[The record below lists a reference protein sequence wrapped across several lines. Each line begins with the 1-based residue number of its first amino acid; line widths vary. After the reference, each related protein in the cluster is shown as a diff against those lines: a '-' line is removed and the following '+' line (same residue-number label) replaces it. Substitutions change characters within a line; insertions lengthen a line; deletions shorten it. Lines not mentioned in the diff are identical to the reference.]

1 MTAASPTSKAL
12 VSRVTLGE
20 LATGQALTAPVYTFK
35 GCDADNG
42 TDKKAGSH
50 SGANRGDN
58 CGNSRAAASVYI
70 QANVHG
76 AEVQGNAVIYQLMTL
91 LEDYTVLGDIH
102 CVPLANP
109 LGINQKSG
117 EFTLGR
123 FDPITGVNWNREY
136 YEHAAIVADIPK
148 WFESNK
154 QLSDAE
160 LFSAF
165 RQRLL
170 TSCQERLN
178 NSWGISTGHQLAVTL
193 QSMAHEADIVL
204 DLHTGPKSAK
214 HLYCPEYDIESARFF
229 SIPFSLIIPNEF
241 GGAMDE
247 AAFYPWWQLQQYCA
261 AQGREFSV
269 PVAAFTLELASQE
282 RIDMADAKEDAL
294 GILAYLSHRGV
305 IKEKVQPAEMPRWGC
320 FLANYKKFH
329 ATKAGLVE
337 YCAEVGK
344 PLAAGEPLVTL
355 LRLDQYGSKQALE
368 PVSLPCDCVPVLH
381 FASASVHQG
390 TELYKVMTEVFEL

>member
-1 MTAASPTSKAL
+1 MTASTGTSKAL
-12 VSRVTLGE
+12 TSQVELGE
-20 LATGQALTAPVYTFK
+20 LATGQALTAPLFSFK
-35 GCDADNG
+35 GSD
-42 TDKKAGSH
+42 S
-50 SGANRGDN
+50 
-58 CGNSRAAASVYI
+58 AAPSVYI

-91 LEDYTVLGDIH
+91 LESYTILGDIR
-102 CVPLANP
+102 CLPLANP

-136 YEHAAIVADIPK
+136 YEHADIISNIPQ
-148 WFESNK
+148 WFELN
-154 QLSDAE
+154 QGLSDAE
-160 LFSAF
+160 LVVAF
-165 RQRLL
+165 RELL
-170 TSCQERLN
+170 TRSCQQRIAN
-178 NSWGISTGHQLAVTL
+178 TWGISTGHRLAVSL
-193 QSMAHEADIVL
+193 QSMAHDADIVL

-214 HLYCPEYDIESARFF
+214 HLYCPEYDVEAAGFF

-261 AQGREFSV
+261 TQQRHFDV

-305 IKEKVQPAEMPRWGC
+305 IEEKVLPAEMPRWGC
-320 FLANYKKFH
+320 YLKDYKKFH
-329 ATKAGLVE
+329 APKAGLVE

-355 LRLDQYGSKQALE
+355 LRLDQYGSEQALTS
-368 PVSLPCDCVPVLH
+368 VSLPCDCVPILH

-390 TELYKVMTEVFEL
+390 TELYKVMTNVFEIK